1 MISIIKYL
9 MESKTKKEEQKHIE
23 GTSILDKILNNSD
36 NSSESNVDNFVK
48 EFIRPNGPT
57 IYAFVTDKV
66 KDAIKVGYTDQH
78 PEKRIEQWREIYG
91 KEKGEVECLGW
102 WSSEEFNEAGERV
115 FFWDHAIHKKIS
127 DKKYKQLSKEEFM
140 STLTDAGKQIKDIHY
155 SREFFDKYKR
165 LLNGELDPEDK
176 EELSAEL
183 IEDII
188 KQMKLNIKNGTADF
202 KLYSFDK
209 EGKTSGKEANK
220 IWGSPDSYPNTDL
233 QEEAIKN
240 GVQAIKDNKKNILM
254 AAVMRFGKTHASYE
268 IIKEAG
274 LKKIIVCSA
283 KADVRKAWRDD
294 INHVHFYKDFVFIE
308 VLGTNNWDVTYCK
321 DDKLVTEHGIPNT
334 KALEESGK
342 TLIYFFTLHDLGGSV
357 KDIKEKHK
365 DIFNDE
371 FDLMVVD
378 ETHYGSHANTFG
390 KVTKLERKYIDDDNS
405 DIEEEQK
412 IAKEV
417 EEGIKSLDIKYKRIL
432 QVSGTPYYILASNEM
447 IDNDAAIISKVSY
460 SDMLNARDKWNK
472 EHKNED
478 PSKSPYFGIPTL
490 HKIGLRLNKECRKV
504 LEEHDMTG
512 SLSELFKV
520 KGSKFAYEKAVKNLM
535 TSVFGDGK
543 SETLAFLKNKS
554 VEGNKVCKHT
564 LIVLPRI
571 VSCEAMK
578 SVLEDIIDT
587 KERKVIN
594 IVGSNPDVKNVDELN
609 SKLIDLD
616 EHGKKSIVLTV
627 NKFLTGVS
635 MPLIDSMIYLKNA
648 SSPQEYDQNIF
659 RLCTRHVKTVKNND
673 EEFTSKK
680 VNMKENVYLID
691 FNITNMFNMIAN
703 SAKMKAAA
711 EGNPTTKR
719 IKDLMKEDLGATP
732 IFCEDKGSNEILGKM
747 HKINSKDLMEIYTG
761 YNKNKSIADIVNDEI
776 DLFSNLFIDKNFQ
789 DAIEEIDIDA
799 DKSKIDLGQDDDEGE
814 SIENIGHGTKN
825 DKHKP
830 LKNYIKDKSDKKII
844 TITKEKFK
852 AITKNLLY
860 CNICL
865 DEPCK
870 DVDSIIEKSKEDK
883 EFQKMLNNFKISVK
897 ELKKVYDLMSTNYKQ
912 AYNTLLMRMSILAQ
926 DSSEEGYE
934 KFTKALKG
942 LGRLGKNEVVTPP
955 EIVEKMIDKLP
966 KEDYEKADSI
976 LIVNDKQAEFFIG
989 LYKKFGKKIVNKCKI
1004 VASSEIGKHLC
1015 KKMLKSVG
1023 VNDYINNIINIDDI
1037 DGNGYYDVNDF
1048 LNMKNEEILKMNNG
1062 KKFDVILMNPPYA
1075 KGLGDKFLEKTLE
1088 LADKNITIQ
1097 PIMWLFG
1104 KKQNKRII
1112 NKIKYVYCDITIVNP
1127 KDFDAGFLSKISI
1140 NYIDYTKDKD
1150 IILYNELN
1158 NKKYNYENI
1167 EDISEL
1173 SLDELLNKFDNIVKS
1188 LYENDNLQN
1197 HSYSTWKQDVKEKL
1211 IKDDLYLIRY
1221 VGIRGHGV
1229 DKENNLNSDFYTI
1242 ISNNKKEQEEKVLL
1256 TSNDLKDKNRKVPF
1270 VFVIKSKD
1278 EQLGLLN
1285 YLQTDFCRGCLA
1297 TIKNNQHLDSGELKK
1312 IPWFDFSD
1320 ERFSK
1325 SPKEIDD
1332 WLFKKYNINDKIRK
1346 HIEEILPDY
1355 YSIR

>member
-1 MISIIKYL
+1 
-9 MESKTKKEEQKHIE
+9 
-23 GTSILDKILNNSD
+23 
-36 NSSESNVDNFVK
+36 
-48 EFIRPNGPT
+48 
-57 IYAFVTDKV
+57 
-66 KDAIKVGYTDQH
+66 
-78 PEKRIEQWREIYG
+78 
-91 KEKGEVECLGW
+91 
-102 WSSEEFNEAGERV
+102 
-115 FFWDHAIHKKIS
+115 
-127 DKKYKQLSKEEFM
+127 
-140 STLTDAGKQIKDIHY
+140 
-155 SREFFDKYKR
+155 
-165 LLNGELDPEDK
+165 
-176 EELSAEL
+176 
-183 IEDII
+183 
-188 KQMKLNIKNGTADF
+188 
-202 KLYSFDK
+202 
-209 EGKTSGKEANK
+209 
-220 IWGSPDSYPNTDL
+220 
-233 QEEAIKN
+233 
-240 GVQAIKDNKKNILM
+240 M

-268 IIKEAG
+268 IIKEAE

-321 DDKLVTEHGIPNT
+321 DDKLVTEHGIPNV

-390 KVTKLERKYIDDDNS
+390 KVTKLERKQIDDNS

-447 IDNDAAIISKVSY
+447 IDDDAAIISKVSY

-504 LEEHDMTG
+504 LDEHDMTG
-512 SLSELFKV
+512 SLTELFKV

-535 TSVFGDGK
+535 SSIFGDGK

-609 SKLIDLD
+609 NKLEDLD

-659 RLCTRHVKTVKNND
+659 RLCTRHVKTVKNTD

-776 DLFSNLFIDKNFQ
+776 DLFSNLFIDKKFQ
-789 DAIEEIDIDA
+789 EAIEEIDIDA
-799 DKSKIDLGQDDDEGE
+799 DKSKIDLETDDDEGE

-883 EFQKMLNNFKISVK
+883 DFQKMLNNFKISVK
-897 ELKKVYDLMSTNYKQ
+897 ELKKVYDIMSTNYKQ

-934 KFTKALKG
+934 KFAKALKG

-955 EIVEKMIDKLP
+955 EIVEKMIDKLD
-966 KEDYEKADSI
+966 KSDYEKAESI
-976 LIVNDKQAEFFIG
+976 LIVNDKQAEFLMG
-989 LYKKFGKKIVNKCKI
+989 LYKKFGKKIAEKCK
-1004 VASSEIGKHLC
+1004 VVPSSEIGKHLC
-1015 KKMLKSVG
+1015 RKMLKSIKIKDIE
-1023 VNDYINNIINIDDI
+1023 NTILNIKDV

-1048 LNMKNEEILKMNNG
+1048 LNMKNEEILKENG
-1062 KKFDVILMNPPYA
+1062 NKRWDIILSNPPYSNT
-1075 KGLGDKFLEKTLE
+1075 LHLQFLEKYCE
-1088 LADKNITIQ
+1088 IAKNIISIQ
-1097 PIMWLFG
+1097 PCEFITRTHLKPTY
-1104 KKQNKRII
+1104 KKQKE
-1112 NKIKYVYCDITIVNP
+1112 KYKNSIGKHLYDLEVLKKNP
-1127 KDFDAGFLSKISI
+1127 FDAGIDTNIGIYVLNETGGFDYDNFYKEYDKHYLNIESKFNTGITFNEKLEKYDNQKYFVPIRTDGIYERWWTLQLI
-1140 NYIDYTKDKD
+1140 NYLDIIVDGKVYSGDYKGLTISEARKKNPHENPRNADRITMGVSFNSLEEAINCRDSLKTEAYMFIIALFKTTRKNPLNKIPFLNYKNHLSNNDIFDLFDINNDLRKD
-1150 IILYNELN
+1150 IIKEMQPFMGKSSMNGSEIGKTLINIQKKYLEELN
-1158 NKKYNYENI
+1158 
-1167 EDISEL
+1167 
-1173 SLDELLNKFDNIVKS
+1173 
-1188 LYENDNLQN
+1188 
-1197 HSYSTWKQDVKEKL
+1197 
-1211 IKDDLYLIRY
+1211 
-1221 VGIRGHGV
+1221 
-1229 DKENNLNSDFYTI
+1229 
-1242 ISNNKKEQEEKVLL
+1242 
-1256 TSNDLKDKNRKVPF
+1256 KN
-1270 VFVIKSKD
+1270 
-1278 EQLGLLN
+1278 
-1285 YLQTDFCRGCLA
+1285 
-1297 TIKNNQHLDSGELKK
+1297 
-1312 IPWFDFSD
+1312 
-1320 ERFSK
+1320 
-1325 SPKEIDD
+1325 
-1332 WLFKKYNINDKIRK
+1332 
-1346 HIEEILPDY
+1346 
-1355 YSIR
+1355 